1 MTGNSEDAV
10 MREFVEMLKSAWQ
23 RTGAASLYDSK
34 YSTLYMACTSGDVD
48 TIRRELENGFNIDD
62 RTLFSG
68 DNTLLTTALLA
79 NQEHLALWLLERGAN
94 PELAL
99 INGRTPL
106 ITAAGSGCLRVVE
119 ALLARGVAIDRQM
132 QNGST
137 ALMYAVGKRQLAVAR
152 LLIARGASLT
162 LADNDGWT
170 VRDFAARFGVK
181 MASLS

>member
-1 MTGNSEDAV
+1 MAGNSEEAA
-10 MREFVEMLKSAWQ
+10 MRELMELKAAFG
-23 RTGAASLYDSK
+23 RERGAASPYEAK
-34 YSTLYMACTSGDVD
+34 YSTLYMACTSGDIA
-48 TIRRELENGFNIDD
+48 TIRRELENGFDIDD
-62 RTLFSG
+62 RTLFNG
-68 DNTLLTTALLA
+68 GNTLLTTALMA

-99 INGRTPL
+99 MNGRTPL
-106 ITAAGSGCLRVVE
+106 ITASGSGCLRVVE

-137 ALMYAVGKRQLAVAR
+137 ALMYAVGKGQLAVAR

-170 VRDFAARFGVK
+170 VRDFAARSGVN
-181 MASLS
+181 MVSLL